1 MKRLVGI
8 VLASP
13 TELGPAIGDYREMC
27 RITRADLARQIAERT
42 GRAIPS
48 VNAQLRG
55 WETGGHPAVGA
66 TLTAALDILGAD
78 LALIPREDTP

>member
-8 VLASP
+8 VLGTP
-13 TELGPAIGDYREMC
+13 TDLGPALGDYREMC
-27 RITRADLARQIAERT
+27 RISRADLARQIAERT

-66 TLTAALDILGAD
+66 TLTAALDILGCN
-78 LALIPREDTP
+78 LALIPKGDS

>member
-8 VLASP
+8 TLTTP
-13 TELGPAIGDYREMC
+13 TDLGPALGDYREMC
-27 RITRADLARQIAERT
+27 RISRADLARQIAERT

-66 TLTAALDILGAD
+66 TLTAALDILGCN
-78 LALIPREDTP
+78 LALIPKDDA